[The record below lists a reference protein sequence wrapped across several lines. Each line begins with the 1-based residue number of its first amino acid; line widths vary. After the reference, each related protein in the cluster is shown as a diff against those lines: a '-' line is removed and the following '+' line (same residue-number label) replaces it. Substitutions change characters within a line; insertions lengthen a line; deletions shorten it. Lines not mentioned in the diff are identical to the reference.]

1 MDDLSVYARSLDK
14 AKYYV
19 YCLYDTEDK
28 MKRPFYIGK
37 GKSTRCLEHIKYPDD
52 SPKSSR
58 GKEPL
63 AKKKLGKD
71 ILRHGMDETTA
82 KLVEAQC
89 IRLLGVGELS
99 KK

>member
-37 GKSTRCLEHIKYPDD
+37 GKSTRCLDHIKYPDD
-52 SPKSSR
+52 SPKSMR
-58 GKEPL
+58 IKELL
-63 AKKKLGKD
+63 ALNYKYSQVYIQYG
-71 ILRHGMDETTA
+71 I
-82 KLVEAQC
+82 AQ
-89 IRLLGVGELS
+89 
-99 KK
+99 

>member
-37 GKSTRCLEHIKYPDD
+37 GKSTRCLDHIKYPDD
-52 SPKSSR
+52 SP
-58 GKEPL
+58 
-63 AKKKLGKD
+63 
-71 ILRHGMDETTA
+71 
-82 KLVEAQC
+82 
-89 IRLLGVGELS
+89 
-99 KK
+99 

>member
-37 GKSTRCLEHIKYPDD
+37 GKSTRCLDHIKYPDD
-52 SPKSSR
+52 SPKSMR
-58 GKEPL
+58 IKELL
-63 AKKKLGKD
+63 ANKKL
-71 ILRHGMDETTA
+71 ETIVHICTPKTNSYNKYGTMQA
-82 KLVEAQC
+82 TTMSSIVQEA
-89 IRLLGVGELS
+89 
-99 KK
+99 